1 MAIPRVDISQEIAD
15 WQAAVYG
22 EEVRS
27 ANVSALT
34 KLQTQMNNACDGIET
49 AQTDV
54 ATAVNTANAASATA
68 NQASSDAQDAID
80 DAQAAITTAQGY
92 AANAE
97 GSAQAAAAS
106 ATAAQTAQTNAQTA
120 QLAAEAA
127 EQAAEDA
134 ARQAQIA
141 INITPDEETIHHAS
155 DAVGTISA
163 ITYTLEEIAA
173 MTDPSGKIP
182 DASAVESLRESLSN
196 SLEWKLL
203 ASQQGSV
210 PVSLPTSWNELN
222 IVIQFPWNSIYGDS
236 FLIQRSHVGN
246 ANPHRYS
253 HGYYNTASDAGAWSF
268 EAANGQVMLLSC
280 VRNGAEQVANAIML
294 IYYR

>member
-1 MAIPRVDISQEIAD
+1 MATYTPNLNLE
-15 WQAAVYG
+15 
-22 EEVRS
+22 
-27 ANVSALT
+27 
-34 KLQTQMNNACDGIET
+34 KPLQTELYNV
-49 AQTDV
+49 DV
-54 ATAVNTANAASATA
+54 FNANADKI
-68 NQASSDAQDAID
+68 DAGVGARAKYTDA
-80 DAQAAITTAQGY
+80 
-92 AANAE
+92 
-97 GSAQAAAAS
+97 
-106 ATAAQTAQTNAQTA
+106 
-120 QLAAEAA
+120 L
-127 EQAAEDA
+127 
-134 ARQAQIA
+134 
-141 INITPDEETIHHAS
+141 
-155 DAVGTISA
+155 
-163 ITYTLEEIAA
+163 TLEEIIAS
-173 MTDPSGKIP
+173 TDLTNKV
-182 DASAVESLRESLSN
+182 ASASAAKSLKESLSN

-210 PVSLPTSWNELN
+210 PVRLPTSWNELN